1 MTEEL
6 GLGESKDELRKVLE
20 SKKTET
26 PLIRV
31 LAPWEIPLNG
41 RTCIVTYRDGE
52 QSEAIFRA
60 FGSEYE
66 ELNNGVGQYPVAIVE
81 LKDGS
86 LQSVYVEQVR
96 FVDREVKG

>member
-6 GLGESKDELRKVLE
+6 GFWESKDELRKVLE
-20 SKKTET
+20 SKKSEI

-31 LAPWEIPLNG
+31 LGPWEIPLNG
-41 RTCIVTYRDGE
+41 RACVVTYRDGE
-52 QSEAIFRA
+52 RSEAVFRA

-96 FVDREVKG
+96 FVDREAKG